1 MSVTV
6 LQLLVLCL
14 YLNKEATSFERARDF
29 NVSISGHVLLHF
41 PW

>member
-14 YLNKEATSFERARDF
+14 YLNKEATNLERAWDF
-29 NVSISGHVLLHF
+29 DVSISDHALPHF